1 MMNRFKF
8 KKRKVKK
15 QIVEALNSYN
25 QLQYFVIN
33 LESLRN
39 ELFPEIDLQLTKEFV
54 ESDLKVNW
62 LQEGF

>member
-25 QLQYFVIN
+25 QLQNFVIN

-54 ESDLKVNW
+54 ESELKVNW